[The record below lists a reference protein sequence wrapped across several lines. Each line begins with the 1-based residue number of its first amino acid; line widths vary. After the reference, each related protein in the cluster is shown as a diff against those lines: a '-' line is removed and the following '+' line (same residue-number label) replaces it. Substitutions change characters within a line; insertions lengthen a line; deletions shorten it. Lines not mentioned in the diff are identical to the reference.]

1 MGLTTF
7 GVAMI
12 MFNLI
17 FLTDKNF
24 NFIKEKLKLINQKG
38 KRIKS
43 LLNVKYSNK
52 KRR

>member
-24 NFIKEKLKLINQKG
+24 NFIKEKLNNEKG
-38 KRIKS
+38 KRIKN
-43 LLNVKYSNK
+43 LLNVK
-52 KRR
+52 